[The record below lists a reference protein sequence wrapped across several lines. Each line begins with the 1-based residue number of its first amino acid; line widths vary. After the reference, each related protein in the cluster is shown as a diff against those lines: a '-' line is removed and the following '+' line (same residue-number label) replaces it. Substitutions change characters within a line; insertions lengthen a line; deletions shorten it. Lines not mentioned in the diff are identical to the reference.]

1 MTAAKVLVSLVT
13 HDDSSDVERLL
24 PTLVAQTERAL
35 AIHALDNASED
46 GSSAALAAA
55 QRVYPFPFTL
65 VASRVNLGYAG
76 GHNQAIAEAVKQ
88 GIPWVL
94 VLNSDVLLAADFV
107 ERLLAA
113 AEAPGHEHVG
123 SLAGKILRAEGES
136 LTPTNVVDSVGLHMT
151 RNGRHFDLGAGEKD
165 TGQYDA
171 PAEVFG
177 VSGCAALYRTS
188 ALEDVRIST
197 GYFDDD
203 FFVYREDVD
212 LAWRLRGRGHT
223 ALCVP
228 SAVAWHRRR
237 NLPDR
242 RDAMPPLV
250 NLHSVKNRFLLRLNN
265 AGAAHV
271 RATFL
276 STFVR
281 DTLVVGSCLTLE
293 RSSLPALRW
302 LGQNRHRLLEKRR
315 EILARRTVADAE
327 LLPWFTDD
335 LADARRPDEH

>member
-1 MTAAKVLVSLVT
+1 MTKVLVSLVT
-13 HDDSSDVERLL
+13 HDHSSDVERLL
-24 PTLVAQTERAL
+24 PTLSAQTERAL

-46 GSSAALAAA
+46 GSRAALAAA
-55 QRVYPFPFTL
+55 QRVSPFPFTL

-76 GHNQAIAEAVKQ
+76 GHNQAIAEAVRQ

-94 VLNSDVLLAADFV
+94 VLNSDVLLAPDFV
-107 ERLLAA
+107 EKLLAA
-113 AEAPGHEHVG
+113 AEAPGHERVG
-123 SLAGKILRAEGES
+123 SLAGKILRAEGEN

-151 RNGRHFDLGAGEKD
+151 RNGRHFDLGAGEQD
-165 TGQYDA
+165 AGQYDA

-188 ALEDVRIST
+188 ALSDVRIST

-228 SAVAWHRRR
+228 SALAWHRRR
-237 NLPDR
+237 NLPTGETPCPAR
-242 RDAMPPLV
+242 EP
-250 NLHSVKNRFLLRLNN
+250 HSVKNRFLLRLNN

-271 RATFL
+271 RATFV

-302 LGQNRHRLLEKRR
+302 LGQHRRRLLEKRK
-315 EILARRTVADAE
+315 EILARRPVGDAE
-327 LLPWFTDD
+327 RLPGFT
-335 LADARRPDEH
+335 ADHAGAPRPVKA